1 MKIGIDLDGVV
12 LDTEKQF
19 RNEAELYDILKLNR
33 NSTKDQSAQW
43 AQDRYEWTEDEKNE
57 FIEKYLVEGTKK
69 SHIMPGAK
77 EVIELLKKDGHEL
90 VVITARG
97 HDIPVM
103 KKLAQEMLEK
113 ENITFDKYYWE
124 TPEKVETAKKENID
138 LMVEDSLSNCMKLSK
153 ENIKS
158 VYLRDSNMKPA
169 NDKNIK
175 ECYIWGEVYRY
186 IRELS
191 DKNRKEEIR

>member
-1 MKIGIDLDGVV
+1 MKIGLDLDGVV

-43 AQDRYEWTEDEKNE
+43 AQDRYKWADDEKNE
-57 FIEKYLVEGTKK
+57 FIEKYLIEGTKK

-77 EVIELLKKDGHEL
+77 EVIELLKKYGHEL

-158 VYLRDSNMKPA
+158 IYLRDSNMKPA

-191 DKNRKEEIR
+191 DKK